1 MPTTGTTV
9 RVHIERLMGE
19 VEGTLGEVFAE
30 VRTTRRLRPQ
40 AREAMG
46 RKLAGVIGKLETAR
60 IWLAAGAKR

>member
-1 MPTTGTTV
+1 
-9 RVHIERLMGE
+9 MGE

-46 RKLAGVIGKLETAR
+46 RKLAGVIGKAETMR
-60 IWLAAGAKR
+60 IWLAAGAKV